1 MSDYIKRDDAI
12 KYNESQVNFCKQEGF
27 PNPEWLHIDSIKN
40 IIKLIPAADV
50 VEQKHGKWKKAYLD
64 HEAFGIRPTVV
75 YCSECNLVG
84 YWEPKYCPNCG
95 ARMVEE

>member
-1 MSDYIKRDDAI
+1 MSKYVDLDKAI
-12 KYNESQVNFCKQEGF
+12 TIFDTRGRK
-27 PNPEWLHIDSIKN
+27 
-40 IIKLIPAADV
+40 IITTVFQILDRNSAVYETADV